1 VDAGAQLAAQVNA
14 IFRHWELKI
23 LALAFA
29 VALWLFVM
37 TSEKSDLILSAPIQL
52 EEMPA
57 GLVVVGEQPDSVD
70 VQLHGLRGN
79 LARLTTDHL
88 RARLSLADAAPGEI
102 TLRVLPEHIT
112 VPPGVTVLR
121 VTPSRIRLTLV
132 APTSPP
138 GEPRKEAPRS

>member
-1 VDAGAQLAAQVNA
+1 VDAGAQLAPQVSA
-14 IFRHWELKI
+14 IVRHWELKI

-37 TSEKSDLILSAPIQL
+37 TSEKSDLMLSAPIQL
-52 EEMPA
+52 EDLPA

-70 VQLHGLRGN
+70 VQLHGLRAN
-79 LARLTTDHL
+79 LLRMSADHL
-88 RARLSLADAAPGEI
+88 RARVSLADAEPGEI

-121 VTPSRIRLTLV
+121 VTPSRIRMTLA

-138 GEPRKEAPRS
+138 GEPRKEAPPS

>member
-1 VDAGAQLAAQVNA
+1 VKT
-14 IFRHWELKI
+14 IFRHWELKV

-37 TSEKSDLILSAPIQL
+37 TSEKSDLILSAPIQFD
-52 EEMPA
+52 EMPA
-57 GLVVVGEQPDSVD
+57 GLVIVGEQPDSVD

-79 LARLTTDHL
+79 LARLTPDHL
-88 RARLSLADAAPGEI
+88 RARLSLADAEPGEI

-138 GEPRKEAPRS
+138 GEPRREAPRS

>member
-1 VDAGAQLAAQVNA
+1 VNA

-37 TSEKSDLILSAPIQL
+37 ISEKSDLVLSAPIQL
-52 EEMPA
+52 EDMPA

-70 VQLHGLRGN
+70 VQLHGLRAN
-79 LARLTTDHL
+79 LLRMSADHL
-88 RARLSLADAAPGEI
+88 RARVSLEDAEPGEV

-121 VTPSRIRLTLV
+121 VTPSRIRLRLA

-138 GEPRKEAPRS
+138 GEPRREAPRS